1 MVMDSCIKKYEVDII
16 KRGYTHHKV
25 QVLILLIN
33 VMDKAKSCL
42 QQNHC

>member
-33 VMDKAKSCL
+33 VMDKAKPL